1 MTKYKMVNGV
11 NVELTAEEEAEIITA
26 QTRMANELQA
36 QADAETVK
44 ANNKATGKAKLKSGD
59 ALNDDEIAALFG

>member
-1 MTKYKMVNGV
+1 MVNGV